1 MWDKNHTEISVVRK
15 GGVSSISTSTTRPSR
30 IRPCMASRLSA
41 SPPVGRGF
49 VAPLRRRPS
58 SGSLTASTDQAT
70 DRPVAM
76 SDPKVPASAPD
87 YSSPVL
93 LVGLGDPVSD
103 ILVRL
108 DDPSLAAR
116 VFDACGI
123 SEPGGCVPVDS
134 DDDIRSLLS
143 ACGEQWIAGA
153 GSFDQAS
160 ESFSEHLPDGNPMEP
175 SYCPGGSA
183 ANVAKGVANLGGDA
197 AFVGMIGR
205 DDIGARYRDLLRS
218 QKVRP
223 ILLEVD
229 ESTENETAPPPRSAQ
244 CLSLVEKG
252 GQRTMRTYLGAS
264 LKMGASHFDEHVER
278 LAFEGGRGGDDAN
291 AKSSITPSSSTLLHV
306 EGYTLY
312 RPELARTAMAAA
324 KRRGALV
331 SLDLASFEVV
341 RNCRAQLTSL
351 LEDGLVDLLF
361 CNEDEAA
368 ELLGETRSPDAFA
381 REDAGRAMEWML
393 RYVQVAT
400 VSLGARGCVTRDR
413 RGDRGVSPG
422 ARVSVVDTT
431 GAGDSFTAAFLWA
444 YLRKGSLQACCAC
457 GCAVG
462 TAVVQVLGAELT
474 GGRWGELRDDL
485 ETVLERDRSRALD
498 PNYHPQTQ

>member
-1 MWDKNHTEISVVRK
+1 
-15 GGVSSISTSTTRPSR
+15 
-30 IRPCMASRLSA
+30 MASRLSA
-41 SPPVGRGF
+41 SPPDGRAF
-49 VAPLRRRPS
+49 TAPLRRRPS
-58 SGSLTASTDQAT
+58 SGSLAATADQAPAA
-70 DRPVAM
+70 PVALR
-76 SDPKVPASAPD
+76 PASMMTAD
-87 YSSPVL
+87 DSVDTREVL

-134 DDDIRSLLS
+134 DEDIKSLLA
-143 ACGEQWIAGA
+143 ACGEQWITGA
-153 GSFDQAS
+153 GELETPSR
-160 ESFSEHLPDGNPMEP
+160 SFSEDVPAQGVEP
-175 SYCPGGSA
+175 TYCPGGSA

-205 DDIGARYRDLLRS
+205 DDIGARYRELLRS
-218 QKVRP
+218 QKVTP
-223 ILLEVD
+223 VLLEVD
-229 ESTENETAPPPRSAQ
+229 VDINDPGATPRSAQ

-264 LKMGASHFDEHVER
+264 LRMGASHFDENVER
-278 LAFEGGRGGDDAN
+278 LAFGVDRVGADDESGITKSHSDDA
-291 AKSSITPSSSTLLHV
+291 APRPGSAPRASLLHV

-312 RPELARTAMAAA
+312 RPDLARAAMTAA

-341 RNCRAQLTSL
+341 RNCRSQLLSL
-351 LEDGLVDLLF
+351 LDDGLVDLLF

-368 ELLGETRSPDAFA
+368 ELIGETRAPDAFA

-393 RYVQVAT
+393 RYVRVAT
-400 VSLGARGCVTRDR
+400 VSLGARGCVSVDNK
-413 RGDRGVSPG
+413 GQRGVSPG
-422 ARVSVVDTT
+422 VRCAVVDTT
-431 GAGDSFTAAFLWA
+431 GAGDSFTGAFLWA
-444 YLRKGSLQACCAC
+444 YLRGGSLQACCSC

-474 GGRWGELRDDL
+474 ATRWGELAGDL
-485 ETVLERDRSRALD
+485 ETVLLRDRGVD
-498 PNYHPQTQ
+498 

>member
-1 MWDKNHTEISVVRK
+1 M
-15 GGVSSISTSTTRPSR
+15 
-30 IRPCMASRLSA
+30 
-41 SPPVGRGF
+41 
-49 VAPLRRRPS
+49 
-58 SGSLTASTDQAT
+58 
-70 DRPVAM
+70 
-76 SDPKVPASAPD
+76 
-87 YSSPVL
+87 
-93 LVGLGDPVSD
+93 
-103 ILVRL
+103 RL

-160 ESFSEHLPDGNPMEP
+160 ESFSEYLPDGNPMEP

-229 ESTENETAPPPRSAQ
+229 ESTENDETTPPPRSAQ

-278 LAFEGGRGGDDAN
+278 LAFEGQGGDDAN
-291 AKSSITPSSSTLLHV
+291 AKSSTPPSGTTLLHV

-312 RPELARTAMAAA
+312 RPELARTAMTAA

-341 RNCRAQLTSL
+341 RNCRAQLASL

-422 ARVSVVDTT
+422 AR
-431 GAGDSFTAAFLWA
+431 
-444 YLRKGSLQACCAC
+444 
-457 GCAVG
+457 
-462 TAVVQVLGAELT
+462 
-474 GGRWGELRDDL
+474 
-485 ETVLERDRSRALD
+485 
-498 PNYHPQTQ
+498 

>member
-58 SGSLTASTDQAT
+58 SGSLTASVDQAT

-87 YSSPVL
+87 SSSPVL

-153 GSFDQAS
+153 GSFNQAS

-229 ESTENETAPPPRSAQ
+229 EATENDEANPPPRSAQ

-278 LAFEGGRGGDDAN
+278 LAFEGGRGGADAN
-291 AKSSITPSSSTLLHV
+291 AKSSSITPSGSTLLHV

-341 RNCRAQLTSL
+341 RNCRAQLVSL

-368 ELLGETRSPDAFA
+368 ELLGETRAPDAFA

-422 ARVSVVDTT
+422 AR
-431 GAGDSFTAAFLWA
+431 
-444 YLRKGSLQACCAC
+444 
-457 GCAVG
+457 
-462 TAVVQVLGAELT
+462 
-474 GGRWGELRDDL
+474 
-485 ETVLERDRSRALD
+485 
-498 PNYHPQTQ
+498 

>member
-1 MWDKNHTEISVVRK
+1 
-15 GGVSSISTSTTRPSR
+15 
-30 IRPCMASRLSA
+30 
-41 SPPVGRGF
+41 
-49 VAPLRRRPS
+49 
-58 SGSLTASTDQAT
+58 
-70 DRPVAM
+70 M

-229 ESTENETAPPPRSAQ
+229 ESTENDEAAPPPRSAQ

-264 LKMGASHFDEHVER
+264 LKMGASHFDENVER
-278 LAFEGGRGGDDAN
+278 LAFEGGQGDANAN
-291 AKSSITPSSSTLLHV
+291 AKSSTPPSGSTLLHV

-422 ARVSVVDTT
+422 AR
-431 GAGDSFTAAFLWA
+431 
-444 YLRKGSLQACCAC
+444 
-457 GCAVG
+457 
-462 TAVVQVLGAELT
+462 
-474 GGRWGELRDDL
+474 
-485 ETVLERDRSRALD
+485 
-498 PNYHPQTQ
+498 

>member
-229 ESTENETAPPPRSAQ
+229 DESTENDETNPPPRSAQ

-278 LAFEGGRGGDDAN
+278 LAFEGGRGGDANAN
-291 AKSSITPSSSTLLHV
+291 AKSSITPSGSTLLHV

-368 ELLGETRSPDAFA
+368 ELLGETRAPDAFA

-422 ARVSVVDTT
+422 AR
-431 GAGDSFTAAFLWA
+431 
-444 YLRKGSLQACCAC
+444 
-457 GCAVG
+457 
-462 TAVVQVLGAELT
+462 
-474 GGRWGELRDDL
+474 
-485 ETVLERDRSRALD
+485 
-498 PNYHPQTQ
+498 